1 MAVVTVY
8 TRHSKGCPKSKEK
21 NTGQY
26 RRCNCPKWL
35 RWGKKSKKSAKT
47 RTWDAANKAARK
59 LEEELDL
66 KAMGIELPK
75 RANHKTIEAA
85 VKLYLDDMAQLGIK
99 DASKARRML
108 TRLREYANGKD
119 VILLKDVGAL
129 L

>member
-8 TRHSKGCPKSKEK
+8 TRHSKKCSKSKEK

-47 RTWDAANKAARK
+47 RTWDVPNKAARK

-66 KAMGIELPK
+66 KAMG
-75 RANHKTIEAA
+75 
-85 VKLYLDDMAQLGIK
+85 
-99 DASKARRML
+99 
-108 TRLREYANGKD
+108 
-119 VILLKDVGAL
+119 
-129 L
+129 